1 MAEDAE
7 QRDRNE
13 PAVAPPHQ
21 VAGSRFGERVIQWL
35 LFGCAAVSVI
45 TTMAIVLVLITES
58 ARFFRQVG
66 FAEFFL
72 DTKWTPQF
80 AEKHFGIWPLLAGT
94 FLVTA
99 IAAIVGLPTGL
110 LAAIFMSEYAG
121 PRLRGLLKPTLEVLA
136 GIPTVV
142 YGYFALTFITPY
154 VLKPLFERLLG
165 VHVEVYNALAAGIV
179 VGIMVIP
186 MVASI
191 SEDILHSVPNSLR
204 EAGYALG
211 ATRVTVVL
219 RVVLPAALSGVLASF
234 ILAIARAIGETMA
247 VTLAAGLNPRLTLNP
262 LRSVETMTAYI
273 VNVSLGDTPLGSIE
287 YYSIYAVAI
296 VLFAITLASNV
307 AANLILARYREVY
320 Q

>member
-1 MAEDAE
+1 MSDDPG
-7 QRDRNE
+7 QRADSK
-13 PAVAPPHQ
+13 PAHVPQ
-21 VAGSRFGERVIQWL
+21 QRFTAQRIRERIIHLV
-35 LFGCAAVSVI
+35 LFACAAVSVL
-45 TTMAIVLVLITES
+45 TTLAIVAVLVTES
-58 ARFFRQVG
+58 AKFFREVG
-66 FAEFFL
+66 VRAFL
-72 DTKWTPQF
+72 FDTRWTPQY
-80 AEKHFGIWPLLAGT
+80 AEKHFGIWPLLSGT
-94 FLVTA
+94 LLVTG
-99 IAAIVGLPTGL
+99 IAAVVGLPTGL

-121 PRLRGLLKPTLEVLA
+121 PRLRSVLKPTLEVLA

-142 YGYFALTFITPY
+142 YGYFALTFVTPY
-154 VLKPLFERLLG
+154 LLKPVFEGLFG
-165 VHVEVYNALAAGIV
+165 IHVEVYNALAAGIV

-191 SEDILHSVPNSLR
+191 SEDILHSVPNALR

-262 LRSVETMTAYI
+262 LHSVETMTAYI

-287 YYSIYAVAI
+287 YYSIYAVAV